1 MFVGKD
7 INISS
12 ESFISTEQLF
22 STASTID
29 DSTNTTVITSTTAT
43 STAAKKSSLPA
54 HNRFTMN
61 PFSTKSTLRPPNLIL
76 SSTTAATTVTNMSNN
91 HVSGLSWY

>member
-22 STASTID
+22 STASTTG
-29 DSTNTTVITSTTAT
+29 DSINTTATTATTAT
-43 STAAKKSSLPA
+43 STAAKKSSPPA

-61 PFSTKSTLRPPNLIL
+61 PFSTKSTIRPPNLIL
-76 SSTTAATTVTNMSNN
+76 STTAATTATSMSNS
-91 HVSGLSWY
+91 HVSGLSW